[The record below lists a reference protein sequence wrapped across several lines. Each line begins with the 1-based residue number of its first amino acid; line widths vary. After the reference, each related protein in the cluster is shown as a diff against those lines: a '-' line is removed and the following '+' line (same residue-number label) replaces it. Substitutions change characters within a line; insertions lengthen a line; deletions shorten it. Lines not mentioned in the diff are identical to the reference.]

1 MAKVEF
7 VSNMQN
13 EILKNENEMK
23 SAIQNQIQRFKK
35 LLVERI
41 VSKYNYFDKET
52 LNELFDLVF
61 KPGLVV
67 EIDEI
72 LKNYKEKELDF
83 YSGHFKTVD
92 LIFNTLDNKRT
103 QTIYLENVMKKIN
116 ENKIEITNDIFSIP
130 RMEGKTSIDSI
141 YSKFVQNIIKR
152 PNIAIDEVD
161 DLYMLLTEY
170 YRKYKNDFLIS
181 INNFIENN
189 WRFSITMIE
198 TEMDL
203 KELRNGK
210 TSAVSKLEKTITNNA
225 IKMMDEFLLKTL
237 VKYNAISKKQLEI
250 CSKKVVDL
258 IFEQLP
264 IEYQDQRGLLEVI
277 VDTNIQE
284 RLGYYLEGECEKVSQ
299 NIKEQNK
306 DKISNELYDEKRYK
320 NIENYDTKLNEIV
333 DIYSNVLHEIAIAYD
348 IPENELTYEKMLGS
362 IKKEA
367 ASTKIV
373 FKKLFDFVR
382 YSNETNLVLVIN
394 DMHNLSKKA
403 VNGNLTEDS
412 MKKR

>member
-1 MAKVEF
+1 MSKVEF

-13 EILKNENEMK
+13 EISRNEREMK
-23 SAIQNQIQRFKK
+23 SAIQNQIQRFRK

-41 VSKYNYFDKET
+41 VSKYHYLDRET

-61 KPGLVV
+61 KVGLIEEV
-67 EIDEI
+67 DDI
-72 LKNYKEKELDF
+72 LKDFKEKQLDF
-83 YSGHFKTVD
+83 YCGHFKTVD

-103 QTIYLENVMKKIN
+103 QIIYLENVMKKIN
-116 ENKIEITNDIFSIP
+116 ENKTTVTNDIFSIP
-130 RMEGKTSIDSI
+130 RKEGKSSIDFMFG
-141 YSKFVQNIIKR
+141 KFVQNIIRR
-152 PNIAIDEVD
+152 PNISKEEAE
-161 DLYMLLTEY
+161 DLYTLLTEY

-181 INNFIENN
+181 VNNFIDSN

-210 TSAVSKLEKTITNNA
+210 TSAVSKIEKVITNNA
-225 IKMMDEFLLKTL
+225 IKMMDEFLDKTL
-237 VKYNAISKKQLEI
+237 VKYNTISKKQLEI

-264 IEYQDQRGLLEVI
+264 VEYQDQRGLLEVI

-284 RLGYYLEGECEKVSQ
+284 RLGCYLESESDKLSQ
-299 NIKEQNK
+299 NIKEKNK
-306 DKISNELYDEKRYK
+306 DRISNELYEEKRYR
-320 NIENYDTKLNEIV
+320 NIESYDTDLNEIV

-348 IPENELTYEKMLGS
+348 IPENELTYERILNA
-362 IKKEA
+362 IKNEA
-367 ASTKIV
+367 ANTKMI

-382 YSNETNLVLVIN
+382 GANETNLDLVIY

-403 VNGNLTEDS
+403 VSGNLTEDS
-412 MKKR
+412 IRRR